1 MCCEAAGAVQHGMI
15 HVSCEQHAVCAYG
28 CRGWQ
33 CLALLDFTPHARS
46 RQTTSCSFLQVARVG
61 LYDRN
66 RALKAVRRKAVQA
79 LTQKSP
85 EELTEEEIIIA
96 QRAKEIREAAAAKS
110 IQRTKEELAQEAMGV
125 PRSYARAE
133 ALPEGLWEE
142 LKMKYR

>member
-1 MCCEAAGAVQHGMI
+1 MTLTLSIAGLHA
-15 HVSCEQHAVCAYG
+15 HV
-28 CRGWQ
+28 
-33 CLALLDFTPHARS
+33 RS
-46 RQTTSCSFLQVARVG
+46 RQNQFSFVFVLQVARVG

-79 LTQKSP
+79 LTKKSP

-133 ALPEGLWEE
+133 ALPEGMWED
-142 LKMKYR
+142 LKFKYR